1 MKYNLMITAN
11 TDNDSV
17 LIHSD
22 EFNFNPMV
30 EPMMFHAF
38 ICKIMPT
45 IDWQLDDGEDSCGT
59 EYCAYVSYTE
69 KNHDHYLYA
78 TWCSDEYLNK

>member
-11 TDNDSV
+11 SENDSV

-30 EPMMFHAF
+30 EPMMFLTF
-38 ICKIMPT
+38 IKQIMPT
-45 IDWQLDDGEDSCGT
+45 IDWKLDDGEDTTGT
-59 EYCAYVSYTE
+59 NYCTYVAYTE
-69 KNHDHYLYA
+69 KNHDRYLYA
-78 TWCSDEYLNK
+78 TWQSDDYLND